1 MELEEAWLRG
11 ILPIPEY
18 IVALY
23 NAPSELEKLAK
34 SITTVRDEAAKKR
47 FQKKY
52 EKLRRALTE
61 AGGVRESIA
70 AYLKKADAKVIVFC
84 PRVAKLR
91 EFMLLRREW
100 FGAVNGAEAMD
111 IKERTA
117 KSYISYMK
125 TNGMLNQDSSNNYQP

>member
-1 MELEEAWLRG
+1 MADEMFDGNVAYSMELEEAWLRG

-61 AGGVRESIA
+61 AGGVRENYCGLFEESG
-70 AYLKKADAKVIVFC
+70 C
-84 PRVAKLR
+84 EGHRVLPT
-91 EFMLLRREW
+91 RRKSSVSSCCCE
-100 FGAVNGAEAMD
+100 GNGSG
-111 IKERTA
+111 R
-117 KSYISYMK
+117 
-125 TNGMLNQDSSNNYQP
+125 